1 MHLYL
6 LPMMNTR
13 HTHTNTDSRP
23 RRDHSASVQQPLR
36 GVRQDN
42 PAAPRARTAT
52 PQPASPPKPLRSHPL
67 QIKPPR
73 TQKRPIPTR
82 KTVQLVLWVKPVVK
96 AELARIAE
104 AEKLSVSATG
114 AAFLEKAIQTDIHTQ
129 HGALFDTIIDKAIGR
144 HMRAYSNRLAVLL
157 VRSVFAT
164 EQIRSIVTN
173 ILSRQHGMT
182 QNELATII
190 TASDKKARG
199 NITHITPQLQTFIA
213 AVQRQL
219 EEEVKQHG

>member
-1 MHLYL
+1 MS
-6 LPMMNTR
+6 NTA
-13 HTHTNTDSRP
+13 HTQLSHTSIQ
-23 RRDHSASVQQPLR
+23 RRLQHRQQVTRLR
-36 GVRQDN
+36 AVRQDN

-52 PQPASPPKPLRSHPL
+52 PQPASPPKALRSHHM
-67 QIKPPR
+67 QTKSSR

-104 AEKLSVSATG
+104 AERLSVSATG

-129 HGALFDTIIDKAIGR
+129 HGALFDTIIDKAIGK

-157 VRSVFAT
+157 VRSVFAS

-173 ILSRQHGMT
+173 ILSRQNGMT
-182 QNELATII
+182 QKELATIL
-190 TASDKKARG
+190 TASENKAKG
-199 NITHITPQLQTFIA
+199 NIARVTPQLKALID
-213 AVQRQL
+213 AVETQL
-219 EEEVKQHG
+219 AEVRARG